1 MFALLVL
8 IKKIKMSCGVFIQL
22 SNLKICL
29 FLLLNK
35 LNMSDSENE
44 TEEIV
49 EGNPLTVLPIK
60 TRKFVKECTEIVLSK
75 RKINKLVNF
84 EIFSNLEALW
94 LTDNR
99 LTSITG
105 LDANFRIKI
114 LCCAN
119 NRINTL
125 VGSIQNMKFLETL
138 YLNNNKLK
146 NLEVCL
152 EHLKEFS
159 FLKNLN
165 LCGHPIAE
173 EPEYRPRVVDAIK
186 SLEIFDR
193 HKITIIEK
201 IQAEDIVKEFH
212 DPLSKYRKKE
222 NTNGSG
228 NNKQPKTKKLKV
240 YENYSTTEK
249 ELFQE
254 ARRIIQRDI
263 MLKKEE
269 ERIQIEVI
277 EREKYPDGYIPYNNI
292 MSGNMEKYYDHK
304 IAECPELDDN
314 EMDRLFNKYDKD
326 NTGKFKKQDIQLLFF
341 DIKDLLEKRK
351 VEFNENKLINHML
364 DFYAN
369 AGEFITKDDIKKCY
383 GKILHQYKSN
393 MLKEKV
399 KVSDLDYLRKLAGIE
414 ESKEGTSK
422 KGKNAIKDEKPQR
435 RDIFQI
441 GFLNRPKR
449 EVILNENKLKK
460 MYNNN
465 KE

>member
-1 MFALLVL
+1 M
-8 IKKIKMSCGVFIQL
+8 
-22 SNLKICL
+22 
-29 FLLLNK
+29 
-35 LNMSDSENE
+35 
-44 TEEIV
+44 
-49 EGNPLTVLPIK
+49 
-60 TRKFVKECTEIVLSK
+60 
-75 RKINKLVNF
+75 NF

-105 LDANFRIKI
+105 LDVNFRIKI

-152 EHLKEFS
+152 SHLKEFS

-165 LCGHPIAE
+165 LFGNPIAE

-212 DPLSKYRKKE
+212 DPLSKYRKKD
-222 NTNGSG
+222 NTNGNGNSS
-228 NNKQPKTKKLKV
+228 NNKKPKTKKLKV

-263 MLKKEE
+263 MLKQEE

-304 IAECPELDDN
+304 IAACPELDDN

-369 AGEFITKDDIKKCY
+369 AGEFVTKDDIKKCY
-383 GKILHQYKSN
+383 GKILHQY
-393 MLKEKV
+393 
-399 KVSDLDYLRKLAGIE
+399 R
-414 ESKEGTSK
+414 
-422 KGKNAIKDEKPQR
+422 
-435 RDIFQI
+435 
-441 GFLNRPKR
+441 
-449 EVILNENKLKK
+449 
-460 MYNNN
+460 
-465 KE
+465 